1 MQKMTSLNDLDLR
14 QLEAFSAVISS
25 GSVTAAAKVLQRSQ
39 PAVTR
44 LIQDLENAIG
54 DPLFLRNG
62 PRIYPTEQALR
73 LHEYVETALSSLQQI
88 RLRANEIWKE
98 EKTPLLIAA
107 TPSMSS
113 GLLPTALARISLDD
127 AVQILSDSAE
137 QTAHAIITGQAEL
150 GVSSLPLEHQ
160 GVQVHWIGQS
170 RCVLAL
176 REDDPLAQKSQVS
189 LGDLAARK
197 LITPYNPY
205 RLRRRY
211 EQVLRKA
218 KVKPA
223 GVIETNS
230 SVNILSCIRSGLG
243 VAIMEPVTA
252 YGLPVA
258 GVVLR
263 ELDVEIPYY
272 FGVTTP
278 QSKPPRP
285 SVVALIDA
293 LKQAA
298 ASLLPEFVCLDA
310 SEHAR
315 VMQSLHQES

>member
-54 DPLFLRNG
+54 YPLFLRNG

-197 LITPYNPY
+197 MITPYNPY

-315 VMQSLHQES
+315 VMQSLHKES

>member
-1 MQKMTSLNDLDLR
+1 MPKMTSLSDLDLR

-39 PAVTR
+39 PAVSR

-54 DPLFLRNG
+54 YPLFVRNG
-62 PRIYPTEQALR
+62 PRIHPTEQALR
-73 LHEYVETALSSLQQI
+73 LHEYVETALISLQQI
-88 RLRANEIWKE
+88 RRRANEIWKE
-98 EKTPLLIAA
+98 EKSPLMIAA

-113 GLLPTALARISLDD
+113 GLLPAALAAIQLNDS
-127 AVQILSDSAE
+127 VQILSDSAE
-137 QTAHAIITGQAEL
+137 QTAHAIITGQAEI
-150 GVSSLPLEHQ
+150 GISSLPLEHQ

-176 REDDPLAQKSQVS
+176 REDDPLAQQPQVK
-189 LGDLAARK
+189 LTDLSARK

-218 KVKPA
+218 DVQPA
-223 GVIETNS
+223 DVIETNS
-230 SVNILSCIRSGLG
+230 SVNILACIRAGLG
-243 VAIMEPVTA
+243 VAILEPVTA

-272 FGVTTP
+272 FGVITP

-285 SVVALIDA
+285 SIYTLIES
-293 LKQAA
+293 LKKAA
-298 ASLLPEFVCLDA
+298 NDMLPSFVCLGPE
-310 SEHAR
+310 EHAR

>member
-1 MQKMTSLNDLDLR
+1 MTSLSDLDLR
-14 QLEAFSAVISS
+14 QLEAFSAVIST

-44 LIQDLENAIG
+44 LIQDLEQAIG
-54 DPLFLRNG
+54 YPLFLRNG
-62 PRIYPTEQALR
+62 PRIHPTEQALR
-73 LHEYVETALSSLQQI
+73 LHEYVETALISLQQI

-98 EKTPLLIAA
+98 EKSPLQIAA

-113 GLLPTALARISLDD
+113 GLLPAALANMKLDD
-127 AVQILSDSAE
+127 SVQIISDSAE
-137 QTAHAIITGQAEL
+137 QTAHAIITGKAEV
-150 GVSSLPLEHQ
+150 GISSLPLEHQ
-160 GVQVHWIGQS
+160 GVQIHWIGQS

-176 REDDPLAQKSQVS
+176 REEDPLAQKKQVS
-189 LGDLAARK
+189 LGDLASRK

-205 RLRRRY
+205 RLRSRY

-230 SVNILSCIRSGLG
+230 SVNILACIRSGLG
-243 VAIMEPVTA
+243 VAILEPVTA
-252 YGLPVA
+252 YGLPLP

-272 FGVTTP
+272 FGVATP
-278 QSKPPRP
+278 QSRPPRP
-285 SVVALIDA
+285 SVLALIDA
-293 LKQAA
+293 LKQSAA
-298 ASLLPEFVCLDA
+298 RLLPEFACLEA
-310 SEHAR
+310 NEHAR
-315 VMQSLHQES
+315 VMQSLHS

>member
-1 MQKMTSLNDLDLR
+1 MAKMTSLNDLDLR

-39 PAVTR
+39 PAVSR
-44 LIQDLENAIG
+44 LIQDLENAMG
-54 DPLFLRNG
+54 YPLFLRNG
-62 PRIYPTEQALR
+62 PRIHPTEQALR
-73 LHEYVETALSSLQQI
+73 LHEYVETALISLQQI

-113 GLLPTALARISLDD
+113 GLLPAALARVNLDD
-127 AVQILSDSAE
+127 SVQILSDSAE
-137 QTAHAIITGQAEL
+137 QTAHAIITGKAEL
-150 GVSSLPLEHQ
+150 GISSLPLEHQ
-160 GVQVHWIGQS
+160 GVQVQWIGQS

-176 REDDPLAQKSQVS
+176 KEDDPLAQKSLVS
-189 LGDLAARK
+189 LGDLTSRK

-230 SVNILSCIRSGLG
+230 SVNILACIRAGLG

-252 YGLPVA
+252 YGLPLA
-258 GVVLR
+258 GVVIR

-285 SVVALIDA
+285 SVLALVEA

-298 ASLLPEFVCLDA
+298 ASMLPEFTCLDA
-310 SEHAR
+310 DAHSR
-315 VMQSLHQES
+315 VMQSLHQEK

>member
-1 MQKMTSLNDLDLR
+1 MTSLNDLDLR

-54 DPLFLRNG
+54 YPLFLRNG
-62 PRIYPTEQALR
+62 PRIHPTEQALR
-73 LHEYVETALSSLQQI
+73 LHEYVETALISLQQI
-88 RLRANEIWKE
+88 RRRANEIWKE
-98 EKTPLLIAA
+98 EKTPLLVAA
-107 TPSMSS
+107 TPSMAS
-113 GLLPTALARISLDD
+113 GLLPMALAKISLDD

-137 QTAHAIITGQAEL
+137 QTAHAIITAQAEL
-150 GVSSLPLEHQ
+150 GISSLPLEHQ

-176 REDDPLAQKSQVS
+176 KEDDPLAQKSQIS

-211 EQVLRKA
+211 EQVLRRA
-218 KVKPA
+218 NVKPA
-223 GVIETNS
+223 GIIETNS
-230 SVNILSCIRSGLG
+230 SVNILACIRAGLG
-243 VAIMEPVTA
+243 VAILEPVTA
-252 YGLPVA
+252 YGLPLL

-263 ELDVEIPYY
+263 ELDVDIPYY

-278 QSKPPRP
+278 LSKPPRP
-285 SVVALIDA
+285 IVLALIEA

-298 ASLLPEFVCLDA
+298 ANLLPEFVCLEA
-310 SEHAR
+310 NEHAR
-315 VMQSLHQES
+315 VMQSLHQE

>member
-1 MQKMTSLNDLDLR
+1 
-14 QLEAFSAVISS
+14 
-25 GSVTAAAKVLQRSQ
+25 
-39 PAVTR
+39 
-44 LIQDLENAIG
+44 
-54 DPLFLRNG
+54 
-62 PRIYPTEQALR
+62 
-73 LHEYVETALSSLQQI
+73 
-88 RLRANEIWKE
+88 
-98 EKTPLLIAA
+98 
-107 TPSMSS
+107 MSS

-293 LKQAA
+293 LKQVA

>member
-1 MQKMTSLNDLDLR
+1 MPKMTSLSDLDLK

-39 PAVTR
+39 PAVSR

-54 DPLFLRNG
+54 YPLFLRNG
-62 PRIYPTEQALR
+62 PRIHPTEQALR
-73 LHEYVETALSSLQQI
+73 LHEYVETALISLQQI
-88 RLRANEIWKE
+88 RLRANEIWKQ
-98 EKTPLLIAA
+98 EKSPLMIAA

-113 GLLPTALARISLDD
+113 GLLPAALARLSLSDS
-127 AVQILSDSAE
+127 VQILSDSAE

-150 GVSSLPLEHQ
+150 GISSLPLEHQ

-176 REDDPLAQKSQVS
+176 REDDPLAQQEQV
-189 LGDLAARK
+189 LLADLEARK

-205 RLRRRY
+205 RLRRRF
-211 EQVLRKA
+211 EQALRQA
-218 KVKPA
+218 KVQPA
-223 GVIETNS
+223 GVVETNS
-230 SVNILSCIRSGLG
+230 SVNILACVRAGMG
-243 VAIMEPVTA
+243 VAILEPVTA

-272 FGVTTP
+272 FGVITP
-278 QSKPPRP
+278 QSKPPRQ
-285 SVVALIDA
+285 SVLTLIEA

-298 ASLLPEFVCLDA
+298 TEMLPHFACLGA
-310 SEHAR
+310 EEHAR
-315 VMQSLHQES
+315 VMQSLHES

>member
-1 MQKMTSLNDLDLR
+1 MPKMTSLSDLDLR

-39 PAVTR
+39 PAVSR

-54 DPLFLRNG
+54 YPLFLRNG
-62 PRIYPTEQALR
+62 PRIHPTEQALR
-73 LHEYVETALSSLQQI
+73 LHEYVETALISLQQI
-88 RLRANEIWKE
+88 RLRANEIWKQ
-98 EKTPLLIAA
+98 EKSPLMIAA

-113 GLLPTALARISLDD
+113 GLLPAALASLSLSDS
-127 AVQILSDSAE
+127 VQILSDSAE

-150 GVSSLPLEHQ
+150 GISSLPLEHQ

-176 REDDPLAQKSQVS
+176 REDDPLAQQEQVC
-189 LGDLAARK
+189 LADLEARK

-205 RLRRRY
+205 RLRRRF
-211 EQVLRKA
+211 EQALRQA
-218 KVKPA
+218 KVQPA
-223 GVIETNS
+223 GVVETNS
-230 SVNILSCIRSGLG
+230 SVNILACVRAGMG
-243 VAIMEPVTA
+243 VAILEPVTA

-258 GVVLR
+258 GVVLK

-272 FGVTTP
+272 FGVITP
-278 QSKPPRP
+278 QSRPPRQ
-285 SVVALIDA
+285 SVLTLIDA

-298 ASLLPEFVCLDA
+298 AEMLPHFACLGPE
-310 SEHAR
+310 EHAR
-315 VMQSLHQES
+315 VMQSLHQG

>member
-1 MQKMTSLNDLDLR
+1 MTSLNDLDLR

-39 PAVTR
+39 PAVSR
-44 LIQDLENAIG
+44 LIQDLENAMG
-54 DPLFLRNG
+54 YPLFLRNG
-62 PRIYPTEQALR
+62 PRIHPTEQALR
-73 LHEYVETALSSLQQI
+73 LHEYVETALISLQQI

-98 EKTPLLIAA
+98 EKTPLLVAA
-107 TPSMSS
+107 TPSMAS
-113 GLLPTALARISLDD
+113 GLLPMALAKINLDD

-137 QTAHAIITGQAEL
+137 QTAHAIITAQAEL

-160 GVQVHWIGQS
+160 GVLVHWIGQS

-176 REDDPLAQKSQVS
+176 KESDPLAQKSQIS
-189 LGDLAARK
+189 LGDLADRK

-223 GVIETNS
+223 GIIETNS
-230 SVNILSCIRSGLG
+230 SVNILACIRAGLG
-243 VAIMEPVTA
+243 VAILEPVTA
-252 YGLPVA
+252 YGLPLS

-263 ELDVEIPYY
+263 ELDVDIPYY

-278 QSKPPRP
+278 LSKPPRP
-285 SVVALIDA
+285 IVLALIEA

-298 ASLLPEFVCLDA
+298 ASILPEFVCLEA
-310 SEHAR
+310 NEHAR
-315 VMQSLHQES
+315 VMQSLHQE

>member
-1 MQKMTSLNDLDLR
+1 MQNLASLNDLDLR
-14 QLEAFSAVISS
+14 QLQAFSAVISS

-44 LIQDLENAIG
+44 LIQDLENTLG
-54 DPLFLRNG
+54 YPLFLRNG

-73 LHEYVETALSSLQQI
+73 LHEYVETALTSLQQI

-98 EKTPLLIAA
+98 ENTPLLIAA

-113 GLLPTALARISLDD
+113 GLLPVALAQVNLDD
-127 AVQILSDSAE
+127 SVQILSDSAE

-150 GVSSLPLEHQ
+150 GISSLPLEHQ
-160 GVQVHWIGQS
+160 GAQVHWIGQS
-170 RCVLAL
+170 RCVMAL
-176 REDDPLAQKSQVS
+176 REDDPLAQKEQV
-189 LGDLAARK
+189 LLTDLTSRK

-258 GVVLR
+258 GVVIR
-263 ELDVEIPYY
+263 ELDVDIPYY
-272 FGVTTP
+272 FGGTTP
-278 QSKPPRP
+278 QSRPPRS
-285 SVVALIDA
+285 SVLALIDA

-298 ASLLPEFVCLDA
+298 TSLLPEFICLDA
-310 SEHAR
+310 NEHAR
-315 VMQSLHQES
+315 VMQSLHQEN

>member
-1 MQKMTSLNDLDLR
+1 MPKMTSLNDLDLR

-39 PAVTR
+39 PAVSR
-44 LIQDLENAIG
+44 LIQDLENALG
-54 DPLFLRNG
+54 YPLFLRNG
-62 PRIYPTEQALR
+62 PRIHPTEQALR
-73 LHEYVETALSSLQQI
+73 LHEYVETALISLQQI

-113 GLLPTALARISLDD
+113 GLLPVALATLSLNDS
-127 AVQILSDSAE
+127 VQILSDSAE

-150 GVSSLPLEHQ
+150 GISSLPLEHQ
-160 GVQVHWIGQS
+160 GVNVHWIGQS

-176 REDDPLAQKSQVS
+176 REDDPLAQQSKVLLSS
-189 LGDLAARK
+189 LSSRK

-211 EQVLRKA
+211 ELALRKA
-218 KVKPA
+218 NVKPA

-230 SVNILSCIRSGLG
+230 SVNILACIRAGLG

-252 YGLPVA
+252 YGLPLN
-258 GVVLR
+258 GVVIR
-263 ELDVEIPYY
+263 ELDVDIPYY
-272 FGVTTP
+272 FGVITP
-278 QSKPPRP
+278 QAKPPRE
-285 SVVALIDA
+285 SIAALIET
-293 LKQAA
+293 LKHTAA
-298 ASLLPEFVCLDA
+298 QLLPEFTCLDA

-315 VMQSLHQES
+315 VMQSLHQEN